1 MLDMDRQRI
10 IALFLVML
18 MALSPVA
25 YAISVL

>member
-1 MLDMDRQRI
+1 MDRQRI
-10 IALFLVML
+10 IALFLVLL